1 MLDFNYNQSTRMTIA
16 SIPLVIALV
25 LLVPLFNEEAI
36 TIGASGI
43 RLAPVR
49 DNSFFVLSLLGFML
63 AYALLLSFFFSKDLR
78 AWLHGIR
85 KEHEPMRHVTVRKKR

>member
-43 RLAPVR
+43 KLAPVR
-49 DNSFFVLSLLGFML
+49 DNSFFVLSLMGFML
-63 AYALLLSFFFSKDLR
+63 SYALLLSFFFSKDLR
-78 AWLHGIR
+78 AWFHGIR
-85 KEHEPMRHVTVRKKR
+85 KQHETLRHVSVRKRK